1 MTRPRIANPRLEYSN
16 RVPGAQLKRTP
27 LARKAAKS
35 SSGRPCCRSPHG
47 SSVGNPA
54 VMVSRC
60 LIEIGAA
67 SGLTGGQSR
76 SSGTYAPAGS
86 SSPSTPSSRSART
99 ADAVK
104 LLVIDAILKTVAS
117 SGAGPPRARSP
128 SPDACTSSPSTTT
141 PPGIGLEARKWE
153 FTLPIVAAVGGKDFA
168 IGRVKHGEYD
178 GPPGLEAGKDLPRRS
193 GDVKS
198 KRRRT
203 VGGEDLRQDAE
214 VIPRRLVEHDVLVNQ
229 NRDTSQQQSGTNRA
243 HDDQM

>member
-1 MTRPRIANPRLEYSN
+1 VLGHEQPEAIGPGRGGGPVPWKARRGVPSGHDLGQLHFPAGGATDRMRAAGLRADGRERCGEARHPAAEIPHAAEDAAHRGERAARLE
-16 RVPGAQLKRTP
+16 RHLRPAARPAPVAAGQAARGLLLVELLGLVAGAGHAERTP
-27 LARKAAKS
+27 RARKAAKS

-104 LLVIDAILKTVAS
+104 LLVIDAILKTVAA
-117 SGAGPPRARSP
+117 SGAGPPRA
-128 SPDACTSSPSTTT
+128 
-141 PPGIGLEARKWE
+141 
-153 FTLPIVAAVGGKDFA
+153 
-168 IGRVKHGEYD
+168 
-178 GPPGLEAGKDLPRRS
+178 
-193 GDVKS
+193 
-198 KRRRT
+198 
-203 VGGEDLRQDAE
+203 
-214 VIPRRLVEHDVLVNQ
+214 
-229 NRDTSQQQSGTNRA
+229 
-243 HDDQM
+243 